1 MFVVLVGVVK
11 RDSSAL
17 RLTRAETQ
25 LGAFSRPLSKDP
37 QHKITTIRSRD
48 LVHGESRSRST
59 VVWISLKL
67 GLF

>member
-37 QHKITTIRSRD
+37 QHKITTSGAQSGSNSIVDTEIYFQDQR
-48 LVHGESRSRST
+48 
-59 VVWISLKL
+59 
-67 GLF
+67 

>member
-37 QHKITTIRSRD
+37 QHKITTSGAQSGLD
-48 LVHGESRSRST
+48 PLSST
-59 VVWISLKL
+59 W
-67 GLF
+67 